1 VRRRALAVAV
11 LTGALL
17 VALASL
23 AAAHPLGNFTVNRYT
38 GLVLSPGEVR
48 IGYVLDMAEI
58 PTFQVSPQI
67 DKDGD
72 GTPSLDEMQAWAD
85 LTAAALLSNLTL
97 TISGD
102 TVPLSIKS
110 DRLEF
115 RPGQADLPILR
126 LEAIFTTSS
135 PESGSIEY
143 RDSNYADRIGWKE
156 ITVTSTEGVAI
167 ADSSVPASSVSD
179 ELQAYP
185 SDLLSSP
192 LDVTQ
197 ATFGFHPGLAAPA
210 AEATPPRPT
219 VANAPVAS
227 GGSFANLVHWRL
239 TPLVLFMSL
248 LLAFAFGAVHALGPG
263 HGKTITAA
271 YLVGTE
277 TKSRQAALVGIA
289 VSLMHTGSVLA
300 LGFVFLVLARSFP
313 PEKVYPWLELVTGL
327 TALGLGTGLFV
338 MRLRSRRRGQDSW
351 RGHSHPWEQEL
362 IVGGHSHSD
371 AVSPSHAHEGDH
383 ELVTHGSVMVLERET
398 QLNHDESD
406 HTHPREPQQPPKEA
420 FSAKSLAALAVAGGI
435 LPSPTAFVVLLGAI
449 RAHRPG
455 YGLSLIFAFSAGL
468 AGALVFVGLFAL
480 RARTLISN
488 RLHGRWASSIPV
500 ASAAVIMGFGAFF
513 ALRGVL
519 RIS

>member
-1 VRRRALAVAV
+1 MRRRALAVAI
-11 LTGALL
+11 LAAGLL
-17 VALASL
+17 VALASM
-23 AAAHPLGNFTVNRYT
+23 ASAHPLGNFTVNRYS
-38 GLVLSPGEVR
+38 GLVLSPREVR

-58 PTFQVSPQI
+58 PTYQVSPEI

-72 GTPSLDEMQAWAD
+72 GTLSPGEMQAWAD
-85 LTAAALLSNLTL
+85 LTASELLSNLSL
-97 TISGD
+97 TVSGD
-102 TVPLSIKS
+102 TVALSIQS
-110 DRLEF
+110 DRIEF
-115 RPGQADLPILR
+115 RPGQAELPILR
-126 LEAIFTTSS
+126 LEATFSASI
-135 PESGSIEY
+135 PGSGSIEY
-143 RDSNYADRIGWKE
+143 RDSNYPDRIGWKE
-156 ITVTSTEGVAI
+156 ITVKSTDGVAI

-192 LDVTQ
+192 LDVTE
-197 ATFGFHPGLAAPA
+197 ATFGFHPGQAAP
-210 AEATPPRPT
+210 PPEPTGYRST
-219 VANAPVAS
+219 VADAPVAS
-227 GGSFANLVHWRL
+227 GGSFARLVHWRL

-277 TKSRQAALVGIA
+277 AKTRQAALVGIA

-313 PEKVYPWLELVTGL
+313 PEKVYPWLELATGL
-327 TALGLGTGLFV
+327 AALGLGTGLFV
-338 MRLRSRRRGQDSW
+338 MRLRSRRRGQDPW

-371 AVSPSHAHEGDH
+371 AVSASHAHEGDH
-383 ELVTHGSVMVLERET
+383 ELVTHGSVMLLERET
-398 QLNHDESD
+398 QTHDESD
-406 HTHPREPQQPPKEA
+406 HTHPREPQQAPPKEA
-420 FSAKSLAALAVAGGI
+420 LSAKSLAALAVAGGI

-449 RAHRPG
+449 RAHRLG

-488 RLHGRWASSIPV
+488 RLHGRWASLIPV
-500 ASAAVIMGFGAFF
+500 VSAAVIIGFGAFF